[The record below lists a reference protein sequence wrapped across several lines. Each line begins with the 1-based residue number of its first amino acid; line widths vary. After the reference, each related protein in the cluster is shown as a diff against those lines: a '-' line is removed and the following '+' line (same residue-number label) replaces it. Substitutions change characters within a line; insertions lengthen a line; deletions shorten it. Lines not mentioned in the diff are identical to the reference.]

1 MEKEIRDEFEKVHE
15 MISALEQRL
24 TVVETDLPYI
34 RRNVEDIKGSISWF
48 VRLVGGAIIM
58 TMLAFLMN
66 GGFKLPV

>member
-1 MEKEIRDEFEKVHE
+1 MEKETRDEFEKVHE
-15 MISALEQRL
+15 RISALKQRL

-48 VRLVGGAIIM
+48 VRLVGGAIIL